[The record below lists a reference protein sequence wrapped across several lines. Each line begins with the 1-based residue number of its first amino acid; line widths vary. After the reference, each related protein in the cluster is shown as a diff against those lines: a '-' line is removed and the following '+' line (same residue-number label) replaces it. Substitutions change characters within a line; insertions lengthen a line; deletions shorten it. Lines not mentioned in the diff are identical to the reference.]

1 MAFCWGSVCAAAQA
15 DAVFAYV
22 MFGAWLGTL
31 VPLAIRMVKGDGAR
45 KVSRLPTGDGAAAGA
60 APLAPAMT
68 WGSTASLALEK
79 ERAQGKGKG
88 KDDGFEDV

>member
-31 VPLAIRMVKGDGAR
+31 VPLAIRIINGGDKKA
-45 KVSRLPTGDGAAAGA
+45 SRLPTGDGAGAGA